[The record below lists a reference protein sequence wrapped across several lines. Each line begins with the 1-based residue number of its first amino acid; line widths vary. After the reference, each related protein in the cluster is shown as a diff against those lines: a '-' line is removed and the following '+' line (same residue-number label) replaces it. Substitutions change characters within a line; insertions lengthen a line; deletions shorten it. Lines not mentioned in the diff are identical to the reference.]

1 MHSCVGGPLARLEVN
16 IALETFLRRVENPRL
31 VVDPPPYR
39 MNQVFRGPLHLEVEF
54 DRISRTEAASRP
66 SSSSNG
72 NGRANFGTCRCQNR
86 GRGRCWSRSAAPVPA
101 TRICTCSNYPPDAG
115 RSTLPFTLGHENAGW
130 VETMGP
136 GATGFAPGDP
146 VIVYGP
152 WGCGLCMNCRQGMEN
167 YCQTPGKPSPGGL
180 GGTDGGMAEY
190 LLVPSTRYLIPLG
203 DLDPREAAPLTDAG
217 LTSYHAVKRSVH
229 LLGPG
234 STAVVIGA
242 GGLGQMAIQ
251 VLKALCSA
259 TTVVAVDTSA
269 DKLRIAKDMGAD
281 EVLISGDDAV
291 KRIKDIT
298 KGQGAELVL
307 DLVGVNPTLTHG
319 GTGGASARPPHHRRG
334 RQRGAAGQLLTAH
347 RTNARSSHRSGAPSP
362 N

>member
-1 MHSCVGGPLARLEVN
+1 VPVPEPGPGEVLIKVGGAG
-16 IALETFLRRVENPRL
+16 ACHS
-31 VVDPPPYR
+31 D
-39 MNQVFRGPLHLEVEF
+39 LHLLELP
-54 DRISRTEAASRP
+54 AGA
-66 SSSSNG
+66 
-72 NGRANFGTCRCQNR
+72 
-86 GRGRCWSRSAAPVPA
+86 RSF
-101 TRICTCSNYPPDAG
+101 
-115 RSTLPFTLGHENAGW
+115 TLPFTLGHENAGW

-152 WGCGLCMNCRQGMEN
+152 WGCGLCMNCRKGMEN
-167 YCQTPGKPSPGGL
+167 YCKAPGKPSPGGL
-180 GGTDGGMAEY
+180 GGTNGGMAEY

-203 DLDPREAAPLTDAG
+203 QLDPREAAPLSDAG

-251 VLKALCSA
+251 VLNALSGA

-269 DKLRIAKDMGAD
+269 DKLEIAKSMGAD
-281 EVLISGDDAV
+281 EILISGDDAV

-298 KGQGAELVL
+298 NDQGAELVL
-307 DLVGVNPTLTHG
+307 DLVGVHPTLRM
-319 GTGGASARPPHHRRG
+319 AAQVARVLGHLTIVGVGNATLPVNFSSPPHECSVASPFWGSIPELIEVVSLAQAGKIKMLVEHFPLDDAADAYHLLHDGKIQG
-334 RQRGAAGQLLTAH
+334 RAVITPGD
-347 RTNARSSHRSGAPSP
+347 
-362 N
+362 

>member
-1 MHSCVGGPLARLEVN
+1 M
-16 IALETFLRRVENPRL
+16 
-31 VVDPPPYR
+31 
-39 MNQVFRGPLHLEVEF
+39 
-54 DRISRTEAASRP
+54 
-66 SSSSNG
+66 
-72 NGRANFGTCRCQNR
+72 
-86 GRGRCWSRSAAPVPA
+86 
-101 TRICTCSNYPPDAG
+101 
-115 RSTLPFTLGHENAGW
+115 TLPFTLGHENAGW
-130 VETMGP
+130 VETMGA
-136 GATGFAPGDP
+136 GATGFAPGEP

-167 YCQTPGKPSPGGL
+167 YCQSPGKPSPGGL

-217 LTSYHAVKRSVH
+217 LTSYHAVKRSLH

-251 VLKALCSA
+251 VLKALASA

-269 DKLRIAKDMGAD
+269 DKLEIAKTMGAD
-281 EVLISGDDAV
+281 EVLISGESAV

-298 KGQGAELVL
+298 KAHGAELVL
-307 DLVGVNPTLTHG
+307 DLVGVNPTLTMAAQVSRVLGHLTIVG
-319 GTGGASARPPHHRRG
+319 LGDAALPVNFNSPAKECAVASPFWGTIPELIEVIELAQTGKIKMLVEQFPLDRAAEAYRQLHDGKIQG
-334 RQRGAAGQLLTAH
+334 RAVIT
-347 RTNARSSHRSGAPSP
+347 P
-362 N
+362 NG